1 MGLLKSPEPSPI
13 GLILS
18 GGGARA
24 AYQIGVLRAI
34 ANILPRNAPNPFH
47 VISGT
52 SAGALNAASLATH
65 AHRLRTGVRTLE
77 HVWKNLTSD
86 QVYTPHA
93 GSLITSASSVL
104 MSMLSGKSTE
114 NSVALLHNAPL
125 AKLLAQVIK
134 FNKIQHNIDLGLL
147 NEPSGLPSN
156 LAEIWPQKA

>member
-1 MGLLKSPEPSPI
+1 MGLLKTPEAHPI

-34 ANILPRNAPNPFH
+34 ANILPQNAPNPFH

-77 HVWKNLTSD
+77 HIWKNLTSS
-86 QVYTPHA
+86 QVYTLQS
-93 GSLITSASSVL
+93 GSLLTSASGVL
-104 MSMLSGKSTE
+104 LSMLSGRGTS
-114 NSVALLHNAPL
+114 NSVALLNNAPL
-125 AKLLAQVIK
+125 ANLLSRVIK
-134 FNKIQHNIDLGLL
+134 FNQIQHNINLGYLDAL
-147 NEPSGLPSN
+147 SITASS
-156 LAEIWPQKA
+156 